1 VYGPR
6 VTGWL
11 LRCFVLACALACAGC
26 GDDGAGVGDAGLDAI
41 RRLAITV
48 EGPSSLAGTRSV
60 TVTITVTNN
69 TRMMSFPVAGLPS
82 TVDLEAPIQLS
93 DWTLRV
99 DGFDMVGTL
108 IGRGMVTVPSG
119 TAQTTVTL
127 API

>member
-1 VYGPR
+1 MYGPR
-6 VTGWL
+6 VTRWF
-11 LRCFVLACALACAGC
+11 LRCVVLAYALSAAC
-26 GDDGAGVGDAGLDAI
+26 GDDGGSAGDAGLDAI

-48 EGPSSLAGTRSV
+48 EGPTSLAGTRSV

-69 TRMMSFPVAGLPS
+69 TKMMSFPVAGIPS

-99 DGFDMVGTL
+99 DAFDMVGTL
-108 IGRGMVTVPSG
+108 IGRGMSTVPSG
-119 TAQTTVTL
+119 TSQTTITL